1 MSLDDAAD
9 GDGVLSFLYACR
21 SDSPAGASWYCECE
35 DVGRRRF
42 AS

>member
-1 MSLDDAAD
+1 MSMDDAAD
-9 GDGVLSFLYACR
+9 GELSFLPYR
-21 SDSPAGASWYCECE
+21 SDSPAGVSVYCECE